1 MTETPFPYKLYLVT
15 DQQACLGRDFFWVL
29 EEALKGGVDLVQLR
43 EKELSKEAFLNKAH
57 KVKSLC
63 DRYKVPLVINDSL
76 EVAKEVAAHGVHIG
90 QSDSSMKGAKAF
102 LGEEFPVGL
111 SLERMDELTAKEADL
126 GWYYGVSPVFSTPTK
141 PDTRFEWGL
150 GGLRDLRNATA
161 KPLVAIGNINAL
173 NAAEVIRAGADC
185 LAVVSAICSA
195 ESPAKAAEKFRNEI
209 EKVK

>member
-1 MTETPFPYKLYLVT
+1 MTEPPFPYRLYLVT

-43 EKELSKEAFLNKAH
+43 EKELPAGAFLDKAL

-63 DRYKVPLVINDSL
+63 DRYEVPLIINDSL
-76 EVAKEVAAHGVHIG
+76 EIAKETAAHGVHIG
-90 QSDSSMKGAKAF
+90 QSDSSMNAAKAF
-102 LGEEFPVGL
+102 LGEQFPVGL
-111 SLERMDELTAKEADL
+111 SLEQMDELDDGDAEKA
-126 GWYYGVSPVFSTPTK
+126 WYYGVSPIFSTPTK

-150 GGLRDLRNATA
+150 GGLSKLRKSTA
-161 KPLVAIGNINAL
+161 KPLVAIGNINVF
-173 NAAEVIRAGADC
+173 NAVDVLRAGADC

-195 ESPAKAAEKFRNEI
+195 DSPAKAAESFRTQI